1 MTDKEILSKLDSG
14 YLIDLGTKENF
25 EYLKERILRDSPAS
39 EELMN
44 GMKKRL
50 INGLIHAYEKNEL
63 IAYKEFKTT
72 AKKFKYIDQKKLSS
86 IETLDKEAFK
96 LSKTSNSKKIK
107 KI

>member
-1 MTDKEILSKLDSG
+1 M
-14 YLIDLGTKENF
+14 Y
-25 EYLKERILRDSPAS
+25 
-39 EELMN
+39 
-44 GMKKRL
+44 GMKKSL

-63 IAYKEFKTT
+63 LAYKEFKTT
-72 AKKFKYIDQKKLSS
+72 NKKFKYIDQKKLSS